1 MKESIFMDRIRDV
14 FSTLD
19 RAVYSLIGIFNDTIN
34 DLTHITIISNDTLN
48 DIAMKVYGLIA
59 LFMIFKISFSL
70 INYIVNPDL
79 ISDKAKGGGA
89 LIKNIVITFALVI
102 TVPFAFNLLYEAQNA
117 ILSDGIIEK
126 YLLNADENKST
137 YTFSMSDECGGIKAT
152 TSDAGDYIGLM
163 AFKPFFQLEEGRDIT
178 DWSND
183 VDSVKTKYCNANATI
198 SGDASVNNLLKNAS
212 VYSAPHGVSVDKIY
226 VVDYTFFLS
235 TAIGVVIALIF
246 LSFCFDIAVRTIKLQ
261 FLELIAPVPIISYID
276 PDSSKNGMFK
286 KWIKEVFSTWL
297 SLFMRLATI
306 DFAIY
311 IIGMIA
317 DVDLGGNNLWLK
329 LLIIIGA
336 LIFAKQLPK
345 MLEDILGIKMSG
357 KFTLNPLK
365 KLDNEALGFKEARV
379 LAGKAAVG
387 TGALGLSVA
396 GSVIGHNR
404 AKKKFA
410 DDNYKLDSDFQKKLR
425 EMRNKKT
432 NGEITAAQWREQM
445 LNEKANYKEKKYK
458 LNDDYNKFSNNHPI
472 ASGLAAAGRSAA
484 AGFSKGAK
492 SFTEALQNATVAA
505 TQSAKLRNAHDN
517 LNMSAR
523 IDDLI
528 TDIAGVKNASGTTS
542 EIKKQIKDVTEGL
555 NDITNNISS
564 LNYALGDIQRT
575 ASGSI
580 AYDSNGQMKV
590 NDSYAWTD
598 PNQKAQ
604 LQYTIDSYNELRS
617 LQKTRQKELNTLND
631 ILAKPNAK

>member
-34 DLTHITIISNDTLN
+34 DLTHVTIISNDTLN

-126 YLLNADENKST
+126 YLLNADGNKAT

-178 DWSND
+178 DWNND

-345 MLEDILGIKMSG
+345 LLENILGIKLGES
-357 KFTLNPLK
+357 FNLNPLK
-365 KLDNEALGFKEARV
+365 KIGNDALG
-379 LAGKAAVG
+379 GKALIG
-387 TGALGLSVA
+387 LGA
-396 GSVIGHNR
+396 GSVGAVGGGIAGFRAGAQAGAPGRGTAIGIINGFNNGKSDP
-404 AKKKFA
+404 KKA
-410 DDNYKLDSDFQKKLR
+410 
-425 EMRNKKT
+425 
-432 NGEITAAQWREQM
+432 
-445 LNEKANYKEKKYK
+445 
-458 LNDDYNKFSNNHPI
+458 FSNGMNKTYKSLTGNEMSTMTPSRMLMGIGGKGTEKVDQMKGH
-472 ASGLAAAGRSAA
+472 LATARNRLYNAQSELNRVSYSSSHNSERLQQMGINPNTVKSDQQSIEALKTKYESAA
-484 AGFSKGAK
+484 AQYNDFKGK
-492 SFTEALQNATVAA
+492 LQMAQSNYNATP
-505 TQSAKLRNAHDN
+505 
-517 LNMSAR
+517 
-523 IDDLI
+523 
-528 TDIAGVKNASGTTS
+528 TS
-542 EIKKQIKDVTEGL
+542 ETKADLEKIQEKYNTISNQYEISKATYDYASAISQEKEIRGQIGKIEKEISTLSDEKKQRETFWQVDTSPKTSVGEAMDHNPIQKD
-555 NDITNNISS
+555 N
-564 LNYALGDIQRT
+564 
-575 ASGSI
+575 
-580 AYDSNGQMKV
+580 K
-590 NDSYAWTD
+590 
-598 PNQKAQ
+598 
-604 LQYTIDSYNELRS
+604 
-617 LQKTRQKELNTLND
+617 
-631 ILAKPNAK
+631 

>member
-1 MKESIFMDRIRDV
+1 MEESVFIDRVRDIFAV
-14 FSTLD
+14 LD
-19 RAVYSLIGIFNDTIN
+19 RC
-34 DLTHITIISNDTLN
+34 
-48 DIAMKVYGLIA
+48 VYGLITIFYDTIENLTEVTVISSGEISAIAGRIYTLLA
-59 LFMIFKISFSL
+59 LFMIFKVSFSL
-70 INYIVNPDL
+70 INYLVNPDL
-79 ISDKAKGGGA
+79 INDKAKGGTA
-89 LIKNIVITFALVI
+89 LIKNIVITIALI
-102 TVPFAFNLLYEAQNA
+102 IMVPFGFNLLYEAQSA
-117 ILSDGIIEK
+117 ILNDNLIGTALFGSD
-126 YLLNADENKST
+126 
-137 YTFSMSDECGGIKAT
+137 SDESSYSFKISEQCTTQAT
-152 TSDAGDYIGLM
+152 TSSAGDYMGLM
-163 AFKPFFQLEEGRDIT
+163 AFRPFFQPSDVRDT
-178 DWSND
+178 SDWND
-183 VDSVKTKYCNANATI
+183 NVDNVHSMYCA
-198 SGDASVNNLLKNAS
+198 GDSTGGGKASVSNLLKNNE
-212 VYSAPHGVSVDKIY
+212 VYSAPHGFSFEKNYTI
-226 VVDYTFFLS
+226 DYTFFIS
-235 TAIGVVIALIF
+235 TIVGIVIALIM
-246 LSFCFDIAVRTIKLQ
+246 LGFCFDVAVRTIKLQ
-261 FLELIAPVPIISYID
+261 FYELIAPIPIISFID

-286 KWIKEVFSTWL
+286 KWYKEVLSTWA
-297 SLFMRLATI
+297 SLFMRLLAI
-306 DFAIY
+306 NFAIY
-311 IIGMIA
+311 GIGLLSNTTIPG
-317 DVDLGGNNLWLK
+317 DSLWIKL
-329 LLIIIGA
+329 LLIIGL

-345 MLEDILGIKMSG
+345 IIEDLLGIKMSG

-410 DDNYKLDSDFQKKLR
+410 DDNNKLDSGFQKKLR

-445 LNEKANYKEKKYK
+445 LNEKANYKEKKDK